1 MQVEDFRQKMIQR
14 AENFSWDIK
23 KLQNVLGE
31 RSSECL
37 NFEILQEE
45 VVISTYKKKFFEE
58 LDDAEKLKEV
68 FRKTA
73 RIMEITE
80 EEEELRRIA
89 PGVIEVCNF
98 MALCTFLHSSKRIK
112 GWTDKEFVRNNSPR
126 DFRDPDSPNYR
137 EPCLLDSDVEV
148 LKKFRLR
155 LFSERPVHIER
166 K

>member
-31 RSSECL
+31 QSSECL

-80 EEEELRRIA
+80 EEEELCRIDQ
-89 PGVIEVCNF
+89 G
-98 MALCTFLHSSKRIK
+98 
-112 GWTDKEFVRNNSPR
+112 
-126 DFRDPDSPNYR
+126 
-137 EPCLLDSDVEV
+137 
-148 LKKFRLR
+148 
-155 LFSERPVHIER
+155 
-166 K
+166 

>member
-58 LDDAEKLKEV
+58 LVML
-68 FRKTA
+68 
-73 RIMEITE
+73 
-80 EEEELRRIA
+80 
-89 PGVIEVCNF
+89 
-98 MALCTFLHSSKRIK
+98 S
-112 GWTDKEFVRNNSPR
+112 
-126 DFRDPDSPNYR
+126 
-137 EPCLLDSDVEV
+137 
-148 LKKFRLR
+148 
-155 LFSERPVHIER
+155 
-166 K
+166 